1 LHWGDKARF
10 GPVGIGIGMDKT
22 ALQAAS
28 GCLNVTL
35 HAPLTRNR
43 PAEKSHALLLSTRA
57 KSDVVSEA
65 VLASTVR
72 QGKFRDKEACR
83 RCGAPSV
90 RTFHLL
96 FERVIAPVGGPW
108 SKEKLWDTKFTQYTC
123 RRCGQIY
130 ALPRAEASTPRNTPN
145 DAATILRS
153 EQVLLTRYFFA
164 AADAVCASCAH
175 FTRDECSRFR
185 GSSADRQQKHRIV
198 RQARQSGKNFTC
210 RIKASS
216 RTTSETEIVKRTTPP
231 QLRK

>member
-1 LHWGDKARF
+1 
-10 GPVGIGIGMDKT
+10 MDKT

-28 GCLNVTL
+28 EWLNVTINTTR
-35 HAPLTRNR
+35 PTRNR

-145 DAATILRS
+145 GAATILRS
-153 EQVLLTRYFFA
+153 EQVLLSRSSA
-164 AADAVCASCAH
+164 VLLLLLRRHAVCASCTH
-175 FTRDECSRFR
+175 FTRDKCSRFR
-185 GSSADRQQKHRIV
+185 RSPADSQQKHRIV
-198 RQARQSGKNFTC
+198 RQARESGKNFTC

-216 RTTSETEIVKRTTPP
+216 KTTSETEIVKRTTPP

>member
-1 LHWGDKARF
+1 
-10 GPVGIGIGMDKT
+10 MDKT

-28 GCLNVTL
+28 G
-35 HAPLTRNR
+35 RR
-43 PAEKSHALLLSTRA
+43 LLLMSTRA

-96 FERVIAPVGGPW
+96 FDRVIAPVGGPW
-108 SKEKLWDTKFTQYTC
+108 SKEKLWDTKFTQFTC

-153 EQVLLTRYFFA
+153 EKVLLTRYFFA

-175 FTRDECSRFR
+175 FTRDICSRLQR
-185 GSSADRQQKHRIV
+185 SPADRHHNPC
-198 RQARQSGKNFTC
+198 QSGKNFTC

-216 RTTSETEIVKRTTPP
+216 RTRLEREIVKRTTPP

>member
-1 LHWGDKARF
+1 MPVHRGDQARF

-28 GCLNVTL
+28 G
-35 HAPLTRNR
+35 RR
-43 PAEKSHALLLSTRA
+43 LLLMSTRA

-96 FERVIAPVGGPW
+96 FDRVIAPVGGPW
-108 SKEKLWDTKFTQYTC
+108 SKEKLWDTKFTQFTC

-153 EQVLLTRYFFA
+153 EQVLSRSSAVLLLLLRRH
-164 AADAVCASCAH
+164 AVCASCAH
-175 FTRDECSRFR
+175 FTRDICSRLQR
-185 GSSADRQQKHRIV
+185 SPADRHHNPC
-198 RQARQSGKNFTC
+198 QSGKNFTC

-216 RTTSETEIVKRTTPP
+216 RIRLEREIVKRTTPP

>member
-1 LHWGDKARF
+1 MPVHRGDQARF

-28 GCLNVTL
+28 G
-35 HAPLTRNR
+35 RR
-43 PAEKSHALLLSTRA
+43 LLLMSTRA

-96 FERVIAPVGGPW
+96 FDRVIAPVGGPW
-108 SKEKLWDTKFTQYTC
+108 SKEKLWDTKFTQFTC

-153 EQVLLTRYFFA
+153 EKVLLTRYFFA

>member
-1 LHWGDKARF
+1 LPVHRGDQARF

-28 GCLNVTL
+28 G
-35 HAPLTRNR
+35 RR
-43 PAEKSHALLLSTRA
+43 LLLMSTRA

-96 FERVIAPVGGPW
+96 FDRVIAPVGGPW
-108 SKEKLWDTKFTQYTC
+108 SKEKLWDTKFTQFTC

-153 EQVLLTRYFFA
+153 EQVLSRSSAVLLLLLRRH
-164 AADAVCASCAH
+164 AVCASCAH

-216 RTTSETEIVKRTTPP
+216 RTRLEREIVKRTTPP

>member
-1 LHWGDKARF
+1 MPVHRGDQARF

-28 GCLNVTL
+28 G
-35 HAPLTRNR
+35 RR
-43 PAEKSHALLLSTRA
+43 LLLMSTRA